1 MSVERPPP
9 SVLRRRVAVGESLP
23 VLRRQVLQST
33 IDDYAKAS
41 GDFNP
46 IHVDPEFAR
55 RGPFG
60 RTIAHGLMTLSF
72 VAQMLNDWTNGA
84 FDECGEID
92 VAFVGPLFAGDTVEV
107 SGLVEEILARDGW
120 PVARIKLTCRAG
132 ERDILAGSALQ
143 PFEETGKASSMG

>member
-1 MSVERPPP
+1 MSDERASPSALRRPP
-9 SVLRRRVAVGESLP
+9 VVGESLP
-23 VLRRQVLQST
+23 PLRRQVLQST

-46 IHVDPEFAR
+46 IHVDPDFAQS
-55 RGPFG
+55 GPFG

-84 FDECGEID
+84 FDVGGEID
-92 VAFVGPLFAGDTVEV
+92 VAFVGPVFAGDMVEV
-107 SGLVEEILARDGW
+107 SGLVEEILERDGR

>member
-1 MSVERPPP
+1 MNVERLPP
-9 SVLRRRVAVGESLP
+9 SVLRRRVAVGEGLP

-55 RGPFG
+55 NGPFG

-92 VAFVGPLFAGDTVEV
+92 VAFIGPVFAGDTVEV
-107 SGLVEEILARDGW
+107 SGLVEDILVREGR

-143 PFEETGKASSMG
+143 PFEETGEASSMG

>member
-1 MSVERPPP
+1 MSVEPAPLH
-9 SVLRRRVAVGESLP
+9 VLRRRVAVGESLP

-55 RGPFG
+55 NGPFG

-72 VAQMLNDWTNGA
+72 VAQMLNDWTSGA

-92 VAFVGPLFAGDTVEV
+92 VAFIGPVFAGDTVEV
-107 SGLVEEILARDGW
+107 SGLVEEILARDGQ
-120 PVARIKLTCRAG
+120 PVARIKLTCRVG
-132 ERDILAGSALQ
+132 GRDILAGSALQ
-143 PFEETGKASSMG
+143 PFEETGKVRSMG

>member
-1 MSVERPPP
+1 MSDERASP
-9 SVLRRRVAVGESLP
+9 SALRGRVAVGESLP

-55 RGPFG
+55 NGPFG

-84 FDECGEID
+84 FDVGGEID
-92 VAFVGPLFAGDTVEV
+92 VAFVGPVFAGDMVEV
-107 SGLVEEILARDGW
+107 SGLVEEILERDGR

-143 PFEETGKASSMG
+143 PFGETGKASSMG